1 MKLVSVM
8 LAAFDVPLS
17 ATNTNKVCE
26 LPQVLHLILLKWPF
40 FLGQFSLVRK
50 KSCVSCDSYTCY
62 LLQANSSFF
71 PIKCSIIMLYLSVK
85 VHTRIYFIFV
95 YS

>member
-50 KSCVSCDSYTCY
+50 V
-62 LLQANSSFF
+62 LRVL
-71 PIKCSIIMLYLSVK
+71 
-85 VHTRIYFIFV
+85 
-95 YS
+95 